1 MRYFGKVGFV
11 RTYEKDPVN
20 HPSVFDEEITEREY
34 IGDVDKDMRELQSVQ
49 NSLNDDFTV
58 SNTFSIVA
66 DDYAYERF
74 QYIRYIEYLGVKW
87 RVTSVDAMNRPRLII
102 KVRGI
107 YNCSEV

>member
-11 RTYEKDPVN
+11 RTYEEDPVN
-20 HPSVFDEEITEREY
+20 HPSVFSEEITERDY
-34 IGDVDKDMRELQSVQ
+34 IGDVTNDYRELQSTQ
-49 NSLNDDFTV
+49 NSLNDDFTI